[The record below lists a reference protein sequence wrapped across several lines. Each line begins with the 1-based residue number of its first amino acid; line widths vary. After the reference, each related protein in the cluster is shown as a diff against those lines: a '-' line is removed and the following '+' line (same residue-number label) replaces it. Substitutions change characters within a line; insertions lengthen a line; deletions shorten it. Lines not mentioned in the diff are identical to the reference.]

1 LACRHPQQAITREEV
16 MKKLLVLAVTLATA
30 AGISVAIATASPT
43 RGGDLHLK
51 KECSEYK
58 GLVGSYCTITASNLT
73 LIKVG
78 SRVVYLQAPG
88 TASLESDIV
97 LVVGPGNYA
106 LGHVTLDLATGQ
118 GVVSLS
124 GGVGQFT
131 SFHARARVSPPGG
144 VNGAD
149 WAWDGRYRFGHRD

>member
-1 LACRHPQQAITREEV
+1 MR
-16 MKKLLVLAVTLATA
+16 KLLVLVVVLVTA
-30 AGISVAIATASPT
+30 AGISVAIATASSS

-51 KECSEYK
+51 KECSQIAN
-58 GLVGSYCTITASNLT
+58 SFCTITASNLA

-88 TASLESDIV
+88 TTSLESDIV
-97 LVVGPGNYA
+97 LVVARGNYA

-124 GGVGQFT
+124 GGAGQFK
-131 SFHARARVSPPGG
+131 SFHAKARVSPPGG

-149 WAWDGRYRFGHRD
+149 WAWDGKYRFGDRD

>member
-1 LACRHPQQAITREEV
+1 
-16 MKKLLVLAVTLATA
+16 MKKLLVLAVTLVTT
-30 AGISVAIATASPT
+30 AGISVAIATASPS

-51 KECSEYK
+51 KECSHYT
-58 GLVGSYCTITASNLT
+58 GLADSFCTITASNLE
-73 LIKVG
+73 LITVG

-88 TASLESDIV
+88 TTSLESDIV
-97 LVVGPGNYA
+97 LVVGPGNHA

-124 GGVGQFT
+124 GGAGQFK
-131 SFHARARVSPPGG
+131 SFHATARVSPPGR

-149 WAWDGRYRFGHRD
+149 WAWDGRYSFGRHN

>member
-1 LACRHPQQAITREEV
+1 
-16 MKKLLVLAVTLATA
+16 MKKLLVLAVTLVTT
-30 AGISVAIATASPT
+30 AGISVAIATASSS

-51 KECSEYK
+51 KECSHYT
-58 GLVGSYCTITASNLT
+58 GLADSFCTITASNLE
-73 LIKVG
+73 LIEVG

-88 TASLESDIV
+88 TTSLDSDIV

-118 GVVSLS
+118 GEVSLS
-124 GGVGQFT
+124 GGAGQFK
-131 SFHARARVSPPGG
+131 SFHAKARVSPPGG

-149 WAWDGRYRFGHRD
+149 WTWDGRYSFGRRH